1 MGVVVKEV
9 VNDDGIVCCSRGLRP
24 ITFLVGTPLLLVLA
38 ALLLYDIDARWYDRY
53 VVVVLMMMALH
64 RCCNSE
70 TDRNESIL

>member
-38 ALLLYDIDARWYDRY
+38 ALLLYDINARWYDRR
-53 VVVVLMMMALH
+53 VVTLMMALH

-70 TDRNESIL
+70 TRNENIL